1 LPVDPQQLPLSGIPI
16 GIFLMFLGSLLGLLP
31 LYDLGF
37 LIFLGSLALVFV
49 QWIASGGIA
58 EILNWL
64 PIILILVIIL
74 TLSSDFVS
82 QSSETQ
88 VYTWPLI
95 LLVLVV
101 IVGFMLAQG
110 GDVSFIMPFLPFL
123 LGIGIIGVVGGE
135 LLWQDAFRGLAYSI
149 GFLGIVIVLIWLRV
163 RKTQRMAPIVGDKEH
178 MIGKTGLTLSFISPD
193 VEGRVR
199 VAGATWKAQSE
210 LKILENE
217 IIRVVGIEGL
227 VLKVE
232 PNQGST

>member
-1 LPVDPQQLPLSGIPI
+1 MMPVDPQQLPVSGIPI
-16 GIFLMFLGSLLGLLP
+16 GIFLMFLGSFLGFVP

-49 QWIASGGIA
+49 QWITTGGIV

-64 PIILILVIIL
+64 PLIFILAIVL

-82 QSSETQ
+82 QSPETQ

-101 IVGFMLAQG
+101 IFGFMFAQG
-110 GDVSFIMPFLPFL
+110 GDLSFIMPFLPFL

-135 LLWQDAFRGLAYSI
+135 YLWQDAFRGLAYSI
-149 GFLGIVIVLIWLRV
+149 GFLGIVIILIWLRV
-163 RKTQRMAPIVGDKEH
+163 RKVQRMAPIVGDKIH
-178 MIGKTGLTLSFISPD
+178 MIGKNGLTLSFISPD
-193 VEGRVR
+193 AEGRVR
-199 VAGATWKAQSE
+199 VAGVIWKAQSE
-210 LKILENE
+210 MKILENE
-217 IIRVVGIEGL
+217 PIQVVGIEDL

-232 PNQGST
+232 PKTG